1 MTGSRTP
8 AGNIRWGWRCPRC
21 DSDVD
26 VGKDSRTDTFYWSCK
41 KDGCLAI
48 GLGFRSRRRARLG
61 VLEYRERYR
70 SVYR

>member
-1 MTGSRTP
+1 MTDSKLP

-21 DSDVD
+21 DTDVAVARNPQTGTFSWVCEEPECVA
-26 VGKDSRTDTFYWSCK
+26 VGF
-41 KDGCLAI
+41 
-48 GLGFRSRRRARLG
+48 GFRSRRRARLG